1 MAADERWTVSRAT
14 RNFDELL
21 EKVIMMRKPV
31 FIDGQRR
38 SAVLISI
45 EEWNTIQDELRPRVP
60 SDL

>member
-1 MAADERWTVSRAT
+1 MAADERWTVARAT

-31 FIDGQRR
+31 FIDRQQK
-38 SAVLISI
+38 SAVLISS
-45 EEWNTIQDELRPRVP
+45 EEWNAIQDELRPRVP

>member
-1 MAADERWTVSRAT
+1 MAADERWTVAQAT

-21 EKVIMMRKPV
+21 EKVVMTRKPV
-31 FIDGQRR
+31 FIDGQLR

-45 EEWNTIQDELRPRVP
+45 EEWNAIQDELRPRVQ

>member
-1 MAADERWTVSRAT
+1 MAVDERWADTRAT

-21 EKVIMMRKPV
+21 EKVILTRKPV
-31 FIDGQRR
+31 VIDGQQR

-45 EEWNTIQDELRPRVP
+45 EEWNAVQDELRARVL

>member
-1 MAADERWTVSRAT
+1 MAADERWTVARAT

-21 EKVIMMRKPV
+21 EKVIMMCKPV
-31 FIDGQRR
+31 FIDGQQR

-45 EEWNTIQDELRPRVP
+45 EEWNAVQDELRARVL